1 VDYRIIAVSY
11 AISCYLQL
19 FANVFE
25 NACDRNHF
33 LDFGRRRENMKI
45 AVLMKQTFDTAAI
58 ISLDA
63 SGQIEREGVN
73 LIINPYDEFA
83 VEEALRLKEKHGG
96 EVTVISLGAPETQD
110 ALLQALAM
118 GADKAVLITDEN
130 LTGIDEYTTAYVLS
144 RVLGTLEFDLLLAGW
159 RAVDDGSAQVAVR
172 VAELLDLPQI
182 NVVTKLAVEDGKA
195 VATRD
200 IEGGSEVVEVPLP
213 ALVTAQKG
221 LNEPRYPTM
230 RGIMQAKRKPFQK
243 LSLPDLGISAGELA
257 PKVKALSYFLPAP
270 RAACQMIPGEAAGA
284 AGALCRLLRET
295 AKVI

>member
-1 VDYRIIAVSY
+1 
-11 AISCYLQL
+11 
-19 FANVFE
+19 
-25 NACDRNHF
+25 
-33 LDFGRRRENMKI
+33 MKI
-45 AVLMKQTFDTAAI
+45 AVLIKQTFDTAAI

-63 SGQIEREGVN
+63 GGQIEREGVN

-96 EVTVISLGAPETQD
+96 EVTVISLGAPQAQD

-118 GADKAVLITDEN
+118 GADKAILVTDDN
-130 LTGIDEYTTAYVLS
+130 LAGMDEHGVAYVLS
-144 RVLGTLEFDLLLAGW
+144 RVLGGLEFDLLLAGW

-182 NVVTKLAVEDGKA
+182 NVVTGLDIEGSRA

-230 RGIMQAKRKPFQK
+230 RGIMQAKKKPFQK
-243 LSLPDLGISAGELA
+243 LSLSDLGLDAAQLA
-257 PKVKALSYFLPAP
+257 PQVKALSYYLPAP
-270 RAACQMIPGEAAGA
+270 RAACRIIPGEAAEA
-284 AGALCRLLRET
+284 ARELCRLMRET
-295 AKVI
+295 MKVI

>member
-1 VDYRIIAVSY
+1 MR
-11 AISCYLQL
+11 
-19 FANVFE
+19 
-25 NACDRNHF
+25 
-33 LDFGRRRENMKI
+33 I

-63 SGQIEREGVN
+63 NGQIEREGVN

-83 VEEALRLKEKHGG
+83 IEEALRLKEKHGG
-96 EVTVISLGAPETQD
+96 EVTVISLGDPKAHD

-118 GADKAVLITDEN
+118 GVDKAILVTDDK
-130 LTGIDEYTTAYVLS
+130 LTGIDELAAAYVLS
-144 RVLGTLEFDLLLAGW
+144 RVLGTVEFDLLLAGW

-172 VAELLDLPQI
+172 VAELLGLPQI
-182 NVVTKLAVEDGKA
+182 NVVTKLDVEGDKA

-213 ALVTAQKG
+213 ALITAQKG

-230 RGIMQAKRKPFQK
+230 RGIMQAKKKPFQK
-243 LSLPDLGISAGELA
+243 LSLSDLGLDAAELA
-257 PKVKALSYFLPAP
+257 PKVKTLSCFLPAP
-270 RAACQMIPGEAAGA
+270 RAACRMIPGEAAEA
-284 AGALCRLLRET
+284 AAELCRLLRET

>member
-1 VDYRIIAVSY
+1 MR
-11 AISCYLQL
+11 
-19 FANVFE
+19 
-25 NACDRNHF
+25 
-33 LDFGRRRENMKI
+33 I

-63 SGQIEREGVN
+63 NGQIEREGVN

-96 EVTVISLGAPETQD
+96 EVTVISLGDQKVQD

-118 GADKAVLITDEN
+118 GVDKAILVSDEQ
-130 LTGIDEYTTAYVLS
+130 LTGIDEYAAAFVLS
-144 RVLGTLEFDLLLAGW
+144 KVLGTLEFDLLLAGW

-172 VAELLDLPQI
+172 VAELLDLPQV
-182 NVVTKLAVEDGKA
+182 NVITKLSIEDEKA

-213 ALVTAQKG
+213 TLITAQKG

-230 RGIMQAKRKPFQK
+230 RGIMQAKKKPFQK
-243 LSLPDLGISAGELA
+243 LSLSDLGIDPNQAA
-257 PKVKALSYFLPAP
+257 PKVKAISYFLPAP
-270 RAACQMIPGEAAGA
+270 RAACKLVPGEAPEA
-284 AGALCRLLRET
+284 ARELCRILRET
-295 AKVI
+295 AKVL